1 MTRLTRDWHPGAVQ
15 TFSLV
20 LLLIA
25 ASVPLALL
33 ALHRSGELDD
43 DALRALQEEL
53 DLEELRLRRSLAAM
67 RGG

>member
-1 MTRLTRDWHPGAVQ
+1 VTRLTRDWHPGAVQ

-25 ASVPLALL
+25 ASVPLAL
-33 ALHRSGELDD
+33 HRSGELDD
-43 DALRALQEEL
+43 DALRVLQEEL